1 MVYRATAVA
10 WTMALLIGTSAS
22 VRADSGLEEISRKIA
37 EMSGSQ
43 ESGALT
49 APQAAAQA
57 DKKLSAFE
65 ASMQRP
71 APTSTPDPR
80 FAIVSHFRAA
90 QGRPFPGKDG
100 IVLAPQPTAVSRVA
114 ALPAADY
121 WVAGQN
127 RLVRPAACAQMSTR
141 KVQRRASGDSKRV
154 IYDVLYVPQELVAL
168 DSSEVYGANTT
179 VYGSPGADGDEV
191 LLRMSLDRVPC
202 IPYRMRLTETHT
214 YIHAGEDAVRN
225 YDTDPFGPGVLHNWV
240 RAHLKK

>member
-1 MVYRATAVA
+1 MVYRTGAVA
-10 WTMALLIGTSAS
+10 WMTAIFIATSAS

-43 ESGALT
+43 ERGAL
-49 APQAAAQA
+49 AKQQAAAQA
-57 DKKLSAFE
+57 DKKLSVFE
-65 ASMQRP
+65 ASVQRP

-90 QGRPFPGKDG
+90 QARPFPGKDG
-100 IVLAPQPTAVSRVA
+100 IVLAPQPTAVARVA
-114 ALPAADY
+114 PLPAADY
-121 WVAGQN
+121 WVVGQN
-127 RLVRPAACAQMSTR
+127 RVVRPAACAQMSTR

-179 VYGSPGADGDEV
+179 VYGSQGVDGDEV

-202 IPYRMRLTETHT
+202 IPYRVRLTETHT

-225 YDTDPFGPGVLHNWV
+225 YDSDPFGPGVLHNWV

>member
-1 MVYRATAVA
+1 VYRAGFVA
-10 WTMALLIGTSAS
+10 WVTALIIVTSGA

-43 ESGALT
+43 PNGGVT

-65 ASMQRP
+65 ASLQRP
-71 APTSTPDPR
+71 AATSTPDPR
-80 FAIVSHFRAA
+80 FAIVSHFRAT
-90 QGRPFPGKDG
+90 QGRPFPGKEAV
-100 IVLAPQPTAVSRVA
+100 VLAPRPTTVARGVS
-114 ALPAADY
+114 LPAADY

-127 RLVRPAACAQMSTR
+127 RLARPAACAQMSTR
-141 KVQRRASGDSKRV
+141 KVQRRASGDSKVV

-179 VYGSPGADGDEV
+179 VYGSQGVAGEDV

-202 IPYRMRLTETHT
+202 LPYRMRLTDTHLYLHT
-214 YIHAGEDAVRN
+214 GEDALRN
-225 YDTDPFGPGVLHNWV
+225 YDSDPFGPGVLHNWV
-240 RAHLKK
+240 RSHLKR